1 MKGQHRDEAIQDDQM
16 VDDVSVRYIVRAY
29 NTRADYLEE
38 RNSHRSCNNNKDKT
52 NEDIKHFLKMK
63 ATEYKSFE
71 VKNPM

>member
-1 MKGQHRDEAIQDDQM
+1 MKGQHLDEAIQDDQM
-16 VDDVSVRYIVRAY
+16 VDDVSLRYIVRAY

-63 ATEYKSFE
+63 AKE
-71 VKNPM
+71 